1 MQLAFAH
8 RNLFDP
14 YEEVNAAYPYYGLG
28 TVAFAQRYEEFL
40 VMERVQSAKRRRGIN
55 GHFVQVKTETEGVE
69 ETAKVPIVP
78 VRTASFSLASDRSRI
93 IVSWHE
99 EKGTVLATAN

>member
-1 MQLAFAH
+1 MQLAFAY
-8 RNLFDP
+8 RNLFEP

-55 GHFVQVKTETEGVE
+55 GHFVQVKAEIEGVE
-69 ETAKVPIVP
+69 ETANVPIVP
-78 VRTASFSLASDRSRI
+78 VRKASLASARSRI

-99 EKGTVLATAN
+99 ETGTVLATAN